1 MSTSPLDACM
11 SLHCKL
17 LLSLVL
23 CSFLGLPR
31 LASGTDYYVSNLT
44 GDDTRTGTADKP
56 SGQIGPFR
64 TIARALRAT
73 VKGDRVILM
82 NTGVPYHESISIQA
96 AKNSGTAE
104 EPFQIIGNGAT
115 LDGSSPIPEGKWEH
129 VVGDVYRFQ
138 PEKMAYQ
145 QLFKDDRPLTRKR
158 SEKEGAF
165 PKLAALE
172 WCLFDRH
179 IYFRA
184 EKNQLPIFY
193 DLAYATLPVGITLYE
208 TRNVIIR
215 DLVVQGYQLDGI
227 NAQDNVFRAGLAK
240 VTCRGNG
247 RSGIS
252 IGGASRVKLTEC
264 LVGNN
269 GAAQVRTEGNCVL
282 EIVNCDLV
290 DDGVVP
296 PLKKLGGRVL
306 GN

>member
-1 MSTSPLDACM
+1 M
-11 SLHCKL
+11 SLHFKL
-17 LLSLVL
+17 LLSLGL
-23 CSFLGLPR
+23 CTGCLCAHV
-31 LASGTDYYVSNLT
+31 ASGTDYYVSNVA

-73 VKGDRVILM
+73 VKGDRIILE
-82 NTGVPYHESISIQA
+82 NTGVPYRESISIQA
-96 AKNSGTAE
+96 GKNSGTAE
-104 EPFQIIGNGAT
+104 EPFQIIGNGAV
-115 LDGSSPIPEGKWEH
+115 LDGSAAIPEGKWEH
-129 VVGDVYRFQ
+129 VVGDVYRFR

-145 QLFKDDRPLTRKR
+145 QLFQNDRPLTRKR
-158 SEKEGAF
+158 SEKKDAF
-165 PKLAALE
+165 PKLAPLE

-179 IYFRA
+179 IYFRT
-184 EKNQLPIFY
+184 EKNQLPVFY
-193 DLAYATLPVGITLYE
+193 DLSYAKLPVGITLYE

-227 NAQDNVFRAGLAK
+227 NANDSVFRAGLVK

-269 GAAQVRTEGNCVL
+269 GASQVRTEGRCVL

-296 PLKKLGGRVL
+296 PLQKLGGRVF